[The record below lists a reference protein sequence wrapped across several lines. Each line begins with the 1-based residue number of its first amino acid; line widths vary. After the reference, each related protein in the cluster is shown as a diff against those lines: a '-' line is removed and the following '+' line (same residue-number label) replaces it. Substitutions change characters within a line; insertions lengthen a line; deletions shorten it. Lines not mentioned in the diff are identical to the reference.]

1 MTSVNTNI
9 GSLFARTYSLKAG
22 ASQRT
27 SMERLSSGLRINSA
41 ADDAAGQTVNTKM
54 HSQLESI
61 NVALR
66 NSLDGISLI
75 ETASSSITE
84 ITDIVQ
90 RMRELAV
97 QMHNGVYS
105 DADRSNAQL
114 EITALINEIS
124 KLAETTSF
132 NGLQLL
138 DGTYNKNIR
147 AGASNQEVIALLIDG
162 MGILPYI
169 KGETLAAGNSL
180 TVLRPTTSASGPSVL
195 DYLSFSVASGTSV
208 LDILNSSSSAGSSFS
223 QELASTIATGTSNV
237 DILNSVNGSGVST
250 FQTPGQS
257 VGTGNSRT
265 DYLLSNSGVGN
276 SSFNTPNA
284 SSGLGSSST
293 NYIASANGT
302 GTSTFNQLSSS
313 TALGSSTLDYLAS
326 DIGTGSSRFNTPPS
340 VTVGGGSLGFDVLS
354 STTGTSLTSSDNSSN
369 STATG
374 LSVRDVLNSETAA
387 GTSQLNYLSN
397 PSASVT
403 SSATSSFSPSSEA
416 IIGPGGASTRYTE
429 SYANG
434 NFSASAV
441 SQVGNV
447 ASISGWDIYREQIS
461 LGPSN
466 GSVKS
471 TILGYATP
479 TDTSAVASDD
489 ITPRGAWNNGSTP
502 TSPATYNFNVSNN
515 ALELSTN
522 DMDIRG
528 NEGGIIHGP
537 YVVSKESINL
547 NSGDSVSFQWQAR
560 GNGDAA
566 DVFGYLLN
574 VDDGS
579 TVNLLNQ
586 TAPQMGAYPTDG
598 SWVSVSKTLN
608 TSGNYK
614 FVFVSGT
621 WDETAGGKVG
631 STLAIKNVD
640 VVITAQNAAA
650 SNKTFAKVTVQAQE
664 SNQVNIGSELLAQL
678 DGIAASDNYQGNYSI
693 VSRGSDY
700 TKFQIDANGNISSRN
715 PLRKA
720 TQETYS
726 FDVKY
731 INSSGGSHTETV
743 TLKLTDAQTSTT
755 VLTAQ
760 EGAQVSLSAGPSLTS
775 YANADQRNG
784 TFRIVAS
791 GNDYSKFQISA
802 DGSIRSL
809 QALEFDDQKTFNFD
823 VTYTKTNGE
832 SFVDHVTLNITDTL
846 TSTAIITAEET
857 QSLTINAATF
867 TGTQTYAAKDSGTG
881 TYSLSGTDA
890 SYFATDQ
897 NGRVTST
904 SPLLYANKNAYSFA
918 LKYTHSNGAVHTENV
933 SLTLREA
940 AQGSS
945 SFVANEAT
953 TVTIPAAS
961 LTKLQNFAAVDNG
974 SGAYSLSS
982 TSGDHAKFNISSNGT
997 ITNNQPLSYAS
1008 QASYV
1013 FDAIYT
1019 ASNGSVYTDT
1029 ITLELTDPS
1038 KPSVAITTEE
1048 TNALTIPA
1056 NLLTATAARASSLPG
1071 GAYSLLG
1078 ADAAKFQIDGAG
1090 VITTQPGQSLTINKS
1105 GTYNFKDLYD
1115 FDVLYTVGGTTY
1127 NEEIILTVTE
1137 ALQNSRTVTAH
1148 EAGSVSVLSST
1159 EIQQFASRDRNR
1171 GTFSIA
1177 AASAD
1182 FDKFTIST
1190 SGNVTSKA
1198 ALDFDTQQSYGFDI
1212 EYTASDNRVFTETI
1226 TLNLTDTLAST
1237 ATITAEETQSLTIA
1251 AATLTSTAA
1260 FAAKSGVG
1268 GSYQITGTDNAKF
1281 SVDANG
1287 NVSSTQALL
1296 RTNQASYNFN
1306 VVYTAAG
1313 GAVHTE
1319 AVTLNLTEALQGSST
1334 VTAQEANE
1342 LKIFPEGLSKI
1353 NDYASRNSG
1362 GTFSIVAS
1370 GGDFNKFQIATNG
1383 VISSVNPLDYDVQSS
1398 YTFDVKYE
1406 KNGTAFTDTVTLNL
1420 TDTLASTATITAEET
1435 QSLTIAAATLT
1446 STAAF
1451 AAKSGVGG
1459 SYQITGTDNAKFSVD
1474 ANGNVSST
1482 QALLRANQASYNF
1495 NVVYTAAG
1503 GAVHTEA
1510 VTLNLTEALQGSS
1523 TITSKEASEI
1533 IIEANEL
1540 DSIYNFASRDGFNG
1554 QYYIGTSG
1562 NDENKFLISDLGR
1575 ITSRSKLEFDTQQSY
1590 AFDVEYRAS
1599 DNRIFKETVSLNLDD
1614 TFTAIA
1620 TIKAEQ
1626 SNLVNISANTLS
1638 STAAF
1643 AAKSGAGGNYT
1654 LGGIDQ
1660 SFFQIDGNGNISSN
1674 RALLI
1679 ADKSEYKFDV
1689 IYTSAAN
1696 AKHTESVTLELTE
1709 SLQSTASLTVQESDN
1724 VYLTASSME
1733 YLNGFYARDNF
1744 AGGWRISTARGDFSY
1759 FKIGA
1764 DGTVAS
1770 NNALDFSTKNSY
1782 SLDVIYRASD
1792 SREFTQT
1799 VNFNLKDTL
1808 SATTTLTAEESRKVT
1823 LDGNL
1828 FSATQGYI
1836 SRTSSGGTY
1845 SLDTSKADASK
1856 FTINATNGNIES
1868 IGELR
1873 KSDQELYNL
1882 AIIYNEPSGTKF
1894 TENITLQLTDTT
1906 FGRSASTLLVS
1917 ESQKTNIRLQDL
1929 ENISAFVN
1937 ADNAAGT
1944 FRLETDIGNSS
1955 DYELFELDANGNIS
1969 SKDAIDY
1976 DNGKRTLHFNLFYD
1990 AGNGA
1995 SSYQETIT
2003 LNIANDLRDDDNLNL
2018 IAINVADRTDAADAI
2033 GILDTTLTR
2042 LTSSQAKLGGVQNRI
2057 MHNVESL
2064 TRAAAITEI
2073 SKGRIIDSDFAV
2085 ETAKLSKYTI
2095 LKDASTAMLANANM
2109 NQNLVLK
2116 LLN

>member
-1296 RTNQASYNFN
+1296 R
-1306 VVYTAAG
+1306 
-1313 GAVHTE
+1313 
-1319 AVTLNLTEALQGSST
+1319 
-1334 VTAQEANE
+1334 
-1342 LKIFPEGLSKI
+1342 
-1353 NDYASRNSG
+1353 
-1362 GTFSIVAS
+1362 
-1370 GGDFNKFQIATNG
+1370 
-1383 VISSVNPLDYDVQSS
+1383 
-1398 YTFDVKYE
+1398 
-1406 KNGTAFTDTVTLNL
+1406 
-1420 TDTLASTATITAEET
+1420 
-1435 QSLTIAAATLT
+1435 
-1446 STAAF
+1446 
-1451 AAKSGVGG
+1451 
-1459 SYQITGTDNAKFSVD
+1459 
-1474 ANGNVSST
+1474 
-1482 QALLRANQASYNF
+1482 ANQASYNF

>member
-326 DIGTGSSRFNTPPS
+326 DIGTGTSRFNTPPS

-731 INSSGGSHTETV
+731 IKSSGGSHTETV

-846 TSTAIITAEET
+846 TSRAIITAEET

-997 ITNNQPLSYAS
+997 ITNNQPISYAS

-1029 ITLELTDPS
+1029 ITFELTDPS

-1056 NLLTATAARASSLPG
+1056 NLLTATAARASSSPG

-1137 ALQNSRTVTAH
+1137 ALQNSRTATAH

-1182 FDKFTIST
+1182 FDKFSIST

-1198 ALDFDTQQSYGFDI
+1198 A
-1212 EYTASDNRVFTETI
+1212 
-1226 TLNLTDTLAST
+1226 
-1237 ATITAEETQSLTIA
+1237 
-1251 AATLTSTAA
+1251 
-1260 FAAKSGVG
+1260 
-1268 GSYQITGTDNAKF
+1268 
-1281 SVDANG
+1281 
-1287 NVSSTQALL
+1287 
-1296 RTNQASYNFN
+1296 
-1306 VVYTAAG
+1306 
-1313 GAVHTE
+1313 
-1319 AVTLNLTEALQGSST
+1319 
-1334 VTAQEANE
+1334 
-1342 LKIFPEGLSKI
+1342 
-1353 NDYASRNSG
+1353 
-1362 GTFSIVAS
+1362 
-1370 GGDFNKFQIATNG
+1370 
-1383 VISSVNPLDYDVQSS
+1383 
-1398 YTFDVKYE
+1398 
-1406 KNGTAFTDTVTLNL
+1406 
-1420 TDTLASTATITAEET
+1420 
-1435 QSLTIAAATLT
+1435 
-1446 STAAF
+1446 
-1451 AAKSGVGG
+1451 
-1459 SYQITGTDNAKFSVD
+1459 
-1474 ANGNVSST
+1474 
-1482 QALLRANQASYNF
+1482 
-1495 NVVYTAAG
+1495 
-1503 GAVHTEA
+1503 
-1510 VTLNLTEALQGSS
+1510 
-1523 TITSKEASEI
+1523 
-1533 IIEANEL
+1533 
-1540 DSIYNFASRDGFNG
+1540 
-1554 QYYIGTSG
+1554 
-1562 NDENKFLISDLGR
+1562 
-1575 ITSRSKLEFDTQQSY
+1575 
-1590 AFDVEYRAS
+1590 
-1599 DNRIFKETVSLNLDD
+1599 
-1614 TFTAIA
+1614 
-1620 TIKAEQ
+1620 
-1626 SNLVNISANTLS
+1626 
-1638 STAAF
+1638 
-1643 AAKSGAGGNYT
+1643 
-1654 LGGIDQ
+1654 
-1660 SFFQIDGNGNISSN
+1660 
-1674 RALLI
+1674 
-1679 ADKSEYKFDV
+1679 
-1689 IYTSAAN
+1689 
-1696 AKHTESVTLELTE
+1696 
-1709 SLQSTASLTVQESDN
+1709 
-1724 VYLTASSME
+1724 
-1733 YLNGFYARDNF
+1733 
-1744 AGGWRISTARGDFSY
+1744 
-1759 FKIGA
+1759 
-1764 DGTVAS
+1764 
-1770 NNALDFSTKNSY
+1770 
-1782 SLDVIYRASD
+1782 
-1792 SREFTQT
+1792 
-1799 VNFNLKDTL
+1799 
-1808 SATTTLTAEESRKVT
+1808 
-1823 LDGNL
+1823 
-1828 FSATQGYI
+1828 
-1836 SRTSSGGTY
+1836 
-1845 SLDTSKADASK
+1845 
-1856 FTINATNGNIES
+1856 
-1868 IGELR
+1868 
-1873 KSDQELYNL
+1873 
-1882 AIIYNEPSGTKF
+1882 
-1894 TENITLQLTDTT
+1894 
-1906 FGRSASTLLVS
+1906 
-1917 ESQKTNIRLQDL
+1917 
-1929 ENISAFVN
+1929 
-1937 ADNAAGT
+1937 
-1944 FRLETDIGNSS
+1944 
-1955 DYELFELDANGNIS
+1955 
-1969 SKDAIDY
+1969 
-1976 DNGKRTLHFNLFYD
+1976 
-1990 AGNGA
+1990 
-1995 SSYQETIT
+1995 
-2003 LNIANDLRDDDNLNL
+2003 
-2018 IAINVADRTDAADAI
+2018 
-2033 GILDTTLTR
+2033 
-2042 LTSSQAKLGGVQNRI
+2042 
-2057 MHNVESL
+2057 
-2064 TRAAAITEI
+2064 
-2073 SKGRIIDSDFAV
+2073 
-2085 ETAKLSKYTI
+2085 
-2095 LKDASTAMLANANM
+2095 
-2109 NQNLVLK
+2109 
-2116 LLN
+2116 

>member
-1334 VTAQEANE
+1334 
-1342 LKIFPEGLSKI
+1342 
-1353 NDYASRNSG
+1353 
-1362 GTFSIVAS
+1362 
-1370 GGDFNKFQIATNG
+1370 
-1383 VISSVNPLDYDVQSS
+1383 
-1398 YTFDVKYE
+1398 
-1406 KNGTAFTDTVTLNL
+1406 
-1420 TDTLASTATITAEET
+1420 
-1435 QSLTIAAATLT
+1435 
-1446 STAAF
+1446 
-1451 AAKSGVGG
+1451 
-1459 SYQITGTDNAKFSVD
+1459 
-1474 ANGNVSST
+1474 
-1482 QALLRANQASYNF
+1482 
-1495 NVVYTAAG
+1495 
-1503 GAVHTEA
+1503 
-1510 VTLNLTEALQGSS
+1510 
-1523 TITSKEASEI
+1523 ITSKEASEI